1 MTQSPSC
8 EQPPAAVLP
17 GTHKPRSVPLSSL
30 PAWSLSTAGSPRRW
44 HLARLP
50 RMCPLHPAPGP
61 PGAHSK
67 GSGPACC
74 CQQLLWAL
82 PTAPALGC
90 GGAHVESL
98 RCLLRGPLGW
108 LPSSSRQRA
117 GLAGFWDPASRLAVS
132 AHWALVGLP
141 RAGAVSSSPRPL
153 LCPTACLPWASL

>member
-8 EQPPAAVLP
+8 EQPPAAVLL
-17 GTHKPRSVPLSSL
+17 GTREPRSVPLSSALPEARWQERVGSL
-30 PAWSLSTAGSPRRW
+30 PAWCLSTAGSPQRW

-50 RMCPLHPAPGP
+50 RTRRLHPAPGP

-90 GGAHVESL
+90 GGTHVESL
-98 RCLLRGPLGW
+98 RCLLRAGFGPAAGSVQGW
-108 LPSSSRQRA
+108 LGFGILPA
-117 GLAGFWDPASRLAVS
+117 GWL
-132 AHWALVGLP
+132 
-141 RAGAVSSSPRPL
+141 
-153 LCPTACLPWASL
+153 